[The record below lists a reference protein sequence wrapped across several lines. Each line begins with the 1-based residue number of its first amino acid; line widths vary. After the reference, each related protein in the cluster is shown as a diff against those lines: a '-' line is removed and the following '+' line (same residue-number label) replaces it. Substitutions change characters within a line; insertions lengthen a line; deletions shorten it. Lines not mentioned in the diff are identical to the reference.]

1 MNRPHRNSGWALA
14 LMILLSAFAL
24 PTRADTPEPPITKPQ
39 TKDDF
44 TAVAAAI
51 QQQMGK
57 GGHYEYINPT
67 ERSKVSVKLSDM
79 QSIFDKYGS
88 VVQMDA
94 AAKNQL
100 YVDQEQINSILTHND
115 NRRVICQREMPTG
128 SHLPITRC
136 RTFGQMMQD
145 RTNARDL
152 MNDIN
157 QKNSERVPT
166 NKGGG

>member
-1 MNRPHRNSGWALA
+1 MNRQHRNIGWVLA
-14 LMILLSAFAL
+14 LMILLGAFAL
-24 PTRADTPEPPITKPQ
+24 PAQADTPEPPITKPQ
-39 TKDDF
+39 NKDDF

-67 ERSKVSVKLSDM
+67 ERSEVSLKLGDM

-88 VVQMDA
+88 VAQMDTT
-94 AAKNQL
+94 AKNQL
-100 YVDQEQINSILTHND
+100 YVDQERINSILTHND

-128 SHLPITRC
+128 SHLPITVC

-145 RTNARDL
+145 RTDARDL
-152 MNDIN
+152 MNNID
-157 QKNSERVPT
+157 QKNSERVPA